1 MGSPQ
6 SGAEILGQEFL
17 PTRAKI
23 LEIAAALDRVSR
35 ADGTVAEDPRWTQLR
50 RAIELVLENADG
62 RAEQVQLLFSQKY
75 DPDWRENLD
84 VK

>member
-6 SGAEILGQEFL
+6 SGAEILDQEFL

-35 ADGTVAEDPRWTQLR
+35 AEGAVVDDPRWMQLR
-50 RAIELVLENADG
+50 GAIELVLEHANG